1 MAARGV
7 QGPVQSGTGGALMK
21 SKGAAQRKPKKWKT
35 AQGRDKNYAL
45 ASFRKW
51 KKIEKLKKAA
61 EQERY
66 NSLCGEVTISYI
78 SK

>member
-7 QGPVQSGTGGALMK
+7 QGPIQSGPGGSIMK
-21 SKGAAQRKPKKWKT
+21 PVGAAQRKPKKWKT

-51 KKIEKLKKAA
+51 KNIEKSKKAA

>member
-1 MAARGV
+1 
-7 QGPVQSGTGGALMK
+7 MK
-21 SKGAAQRKPKKWKT
+21 SKGAAQRKPKKWT
-35 AQGRDKNYAL
+35 DPSGRDKNYAL

-51 KKIEKLKKAA
+51 KKIEKSKKAA

-66 NSLCGEVTISYI
+66 NSLCGEVTISYV